1 MTVSFEAGYALP
13 SGDMPLKNARILH
26 KGVMFEPKTTSATA
40 ENPLYP
46 ASGANIGD
54 TVDRWRPFENG
65 IIDPMN
71 LLGASW
77 TRPGITVGGDNQT
90 LSETATTGEHSI
102 LQAYTFTAVQ
112 HVVAYKVQRQTI
124 PEVQIRVSDGTTAF
138 TCFFDLRTGVVGTA
152 ANCVGQIKKLTG
164 QEYMV
169 SIYFTPLAAT
179 GVVYLRGSNGSEAI
193 SYAGSISNTIKV
205 KSAYAHASSASIRY
219 DLFSAEEGDMFAIA
233 AHNLGSGI
241 ARITLEHDSD
251 ANDTWTALGV
261 VTPTDNSPILF
272 FFVPVTSARWRITVD
287 RGVMPEIG
295 VWRIGKALQM
305 TQPFYAGHTPSR
317 MDRNVQILGNL
328 SGSGELLGRS
338 IKRST
343 LNASYPFSHLKY
355 DWVRANLDGPN
366 GLIQNAEIEPM
377 FVAWRPGETQD
388 VAYLM
393 EAQTSPPEPMGMRD
407 FWTFSLRG
415 SAYSYE

>member
-1 MTVSFEAGYALP
+1 
-13 SGDMPLKNARILH
+13 
-26 KGVMFEPKTTSATA
+26 
-40 ENPLYP
+40 
-46 ASGANIGD
+46 
-54 TVDRWRPFENG
+54 
-65 IIDPMN
+65 
-71 LLGASW
+71 
-77 TRPGITVGGDNQT
+77 
-90 LSETATTGEHSI
+90 
-102 LQAYTFTAVQ
+102 
-112 HVVAYKVQRQTI
+112 
-124 PEVQIRVSDGTTAF
+124 
-138 TCFFDLRTGVVGTA
+138 
-152 ANCVGQIKKLTG
+152 
-164 QEYMV
+164 
-169 SIYFTPLAAT
+169 
-179 GVVYLRGSNGSEAI
+179 
-193 SYAGSISNTIKV
+193 
-205 KSAYAHASSASIRY
+205 
-219 DLFSAEEGDMFAIA
+219 MFAIA

-272 FFVPVTSARWRITVD
+272 FFVPVTSARWRVTVD

-295 VWRIGKALQM
+295 VWRMGRALQM

-355 DWVRANLDGPN
+355 DWVRANLDGPD

-407 FWTFSLRG
+407 FWTFSLSG
-415 SAYSYE
+415 SAFSYE